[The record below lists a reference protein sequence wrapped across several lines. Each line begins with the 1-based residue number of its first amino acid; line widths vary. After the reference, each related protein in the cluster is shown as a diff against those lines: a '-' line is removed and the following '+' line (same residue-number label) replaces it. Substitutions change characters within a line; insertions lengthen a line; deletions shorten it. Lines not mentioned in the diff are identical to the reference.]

1 METIL
6 APGSLESQKQ
16 HALRAHPDWRSG
28 TKHSHTCTHIRG
40 PGWGRGRRHQV
51 TEAMRILRG
60 EMSASQS

>member
-16 HALRAHPDWRSG
+16 HALRAHPDRRSG

-40 PGWGRGRRHQV
+40 PGWGVGGGIR
-51 TEAMRILRG
+51 
-60 EMSASQS
+60 